1 MAAEKPSPRP
11 ELVWLPHHDVVEG
24 VRFQDRQRSIS
35 QLLQLRPQLHLPWY
49 QKQLRPIFEDV
60 AVSPHKPLSHA
71 ELVAL
76 VGSDDTQWI
85 DGIFHTSGD
94 DGVGTGIGWN
104 FELSPKGYEVEFM
117 GVLIESTPGHVVISG
132 RNSFH
137 IDATTIDG
145 HVEDTF
151 RKALE
156 EAVKFKFGS
165 HRISSL
171 NLNTEINVRQGL
183 PSEHAFE

>member
-1 MAAEKPSPRP
+1 MTVEAPTPKSA
-11 ELVWLPHHDVVEG
+11 LVWLPHHDVVEG
-24 VRFQDRQRSIS
+24 VRFKDRQRSMS

-49 QKQLRPIFEDV
+49 QRQLRPVFEDV

-76 VGSDDTQWI
+76 IGSDDTQWI
-85 DGIFHTSGD
+85 DGIFHPSGD

-104 FELSPKGYEVEFM
+104 FNLLPKGYEVEFS
-117 GVLIESTPGHVVISG
+117 GVLIESTPGHVVITG
-132 RNSFH
+132 HNSIH
-137 IDATTIDG
+137 IDVATIDG
-145 HVEDTF
+145 QVEDSF

-156 EAVKFKFGS
+156 EAVKFEFGS

-171 NLNTEINVRQGL
+171 NLNSAVTIGQCL
-183 PSEHAFE
+183 APEHAFE